1 MWYAFAVYDALRR
14 FGIVKRVRRAVGGMA
29 RRALAAVRE
38 SGVVCRGACKMW
50 LYRWIV
56 NRLSGLATHD

>member
-14 FGIVKRVRRAVGGMA
+14 FGIVERVRRAVGGMA

-38 SGVVCRGACKMW
+38 SGVVCPGACKMW
-50 LYRWIV
+50 LYK
-56 NRLSGLATHD
+56 